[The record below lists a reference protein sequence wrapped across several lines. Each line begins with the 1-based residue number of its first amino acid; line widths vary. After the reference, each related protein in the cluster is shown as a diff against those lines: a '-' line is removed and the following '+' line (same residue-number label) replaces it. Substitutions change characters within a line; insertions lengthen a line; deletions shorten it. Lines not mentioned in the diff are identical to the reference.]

1 MTVVK
6 IRYPLGLQD
15 MISMFRMC
23 ATARLFID
31 FMLPKVDAGIFLDT
45 DILLMDDIKELW
57 EHFRQF
63 SPSQVMGM
71 AATENIYSS
80 VDNLPYF
87 GPPGVGLNAG
97 VIMMNLTRM
106 RRMAGGGFIGSVRSE
121 QTESDRQTDRQSF
134 CQSTVYIY
142 FHLIK
147 INFKSIY
154 YLQIMY

>member
-45 DILLMDDIKELW
+45 DILLMDDIKGLW

-71 AATENIYSS
+71 AATENIYST
-80 VDNLPYF
+80 VENLPYF

-106 RRMAGGGFIGSVRSE
+106 RRMAGGGFIGSVRSVLD
-121 QTESDRQTDRQSF
+121 SLK
-134 CQSTVYIY
+134 CQHVPTR
-142 FHLIK
+142 LCRTC
-147 INFKSIY
+147 
-154 YLQIMY
+154 Q

>member
-45 DILLMDDIKELW
+45 DILLMDDIKGLW

-71 AATENIYSS
+71 AATENIYST
-80 VDNLPYF
+80 VENLPYF

-106 RRMAGGGFIGSVRSE
+106 RRMAGGGFIGSVRSVLVKVS
-121 QTESDRQTDRQSF
+121 TCTWLCRT
-134 CQSTVYIY
+134 CQ
-142 FHLIK
+142 
-147 INFKSIY
+147 
-154 YLQIMY
+154 

>member
-1 MTVVK
+1 MRKQRYFKSVTVVK
-6 IRYPLGLQD
+6 IRYPVGLQD

-45 DILLMDDIKELW
+45 DILLMDDIKGLW
-57 EHFRQF
+57 AHFSQF

-71 AATENIYSS
+71 AATENIYST
-80 VDNLPYF
+80 VENLPYF

-121 QTESDRQTDRQSF
+121 QSQKKS
-134 CQSTVYIY
+134 VY
-142 FHLIK
+142 
-147 INFKSIY
+147 
-154 YLQIMY
+154 Q